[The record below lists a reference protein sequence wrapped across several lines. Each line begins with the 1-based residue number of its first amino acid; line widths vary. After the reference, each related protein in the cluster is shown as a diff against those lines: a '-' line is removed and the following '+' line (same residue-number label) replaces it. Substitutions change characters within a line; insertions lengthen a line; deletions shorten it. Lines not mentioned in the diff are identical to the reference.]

1 MNRLMVKLKKIVLKI
16 AQEEIRTIKI
26 LAGSVLVITVLIFV
40 VLPNLKPK
48 QAPSVVINF
57 GNKASQICQKISQ
70 DDVKSLC
77 LALVNKDEKYC
88 QNLDNNPKN
97 VCLSAVKQDNSFCQN
112 VPADNRQYCYQNL
125 VNISGNSTF
134 CDKLG
139 NPKEI
144 SACYVHFIST
154 NYLISNLKVI
164 SKSMCDKVLK
174 DQPEYQLCLAIAT
187 QSITPCGSDRVDCQV
202 LITKDLTLC
211 PKSASKID
219 EGECYHNLAMLKK
232 DSSVCERIDS
242 TETKDDCY
250 RDYSR
255 LSKDQAFCD
264 RIPNSNQ
271 KDQCLTNIA
280 LNISESSR
288 RN

>member
-1 MNRLMVKLKKIVLKI
+1 MSRDWEKLKKIVLKI
-16 AQEEIRTIKI
+16 VQEEIKLIKI
-26 LAGSVLVITVLIFV
+26 FAALVLVIIILFFV
-40 VLPNLKPK
+40 VLPSFKPK
-48 QAPSVVINF
+48 QAPNLGVNP
-57 GNKASQICQKISQ
+57 GNQASQICQKINQ
-70 DDVKSLC
+70 EDVRFLC

-88 QNLDNNPKN
+88 QDLDSNPKN
-97 VCLSAVKQDNSFCQN
+97 VCLAAVKQDNSFCQN
-112 VPADNRQYCYQNL
+112 VPTDNRQYCYQNL

-134 CDKLG
+134 CDKLES
-139 NPKEI
+139 PKEI

-154 NYLISNLKVI
+154 NYYTSNLKVI
-164 SKSMCDKVLK
+164 NQSMCIKVLK
-174 DQPEYQLCLAIAT
+174 DQPEHQLCQAMVT
-187 QSITPCGSDRVDCQV
+187 QSITPCGSDRVDCQA

-211 PKSASKID
+211 AKSASKID

-264 RIPNSNQ
+264 RISSSNQ
-271 KDQCLTNIA
+271 KDQCLLNIA
-280 LNISESSR
+280 LNISDR
-288 RN
+288 